1 MNITMIGAGYVG
13 LTTGACL
20 AELGHRVICVDQD
33 ENRVA
38 MLRRGDIPIYE
49 PGLEELVARHGAA
62 GALRFSCDSSTAVKA
77 ADAVFL
83 AVGTPSRRDGDVDL
97 SFVEAAARQIAP
109 ALPPNCVVVVK
120 STVPV
125 GTCRFLREVIAE
137 SRAALDFSV
146 ASNPEFLREGSAVS
160 DFLNPDRVV
169 IGSDDARARGLL
181 EAIYAPFRARGV
193 PVLCTTNGN
202 AELIKYSANAFLALK
217 IGFINDVADLCEQA
231 GGDVGT
237 VALGIG
243 LDKRIGQSFLAA
255 GPGFGGSCFPKD
267 TRTFAATGR
276 RFGAPQTLVETL
288 IESNEARRQR
298 LAERIL
304 AALGPRLRGA
314 RVAVLGLAFKA
325 DTDDVREAASLAIIP
340 ILQEAGCAVRASD
353 PKANDAAARVL
364 SGVQF
369 FSDPLEAAKGA
380 DLVAVLTEWEAFRRL
395 DLGRLAQAMR
405 GDTLVDFRNLWQPR
419 VVAEHGL
426 RYVSVGRPATA
437 SAAKSRKVGGKAAAE
452 RTAAVRSPV

>member
-33 ENRVA
+33 ERRVA
-38 MLRRGDIPIYE
+38 MLKRGEIPIYE
-49 PGLEELVARHGAA
+49 PGLEELVAGHGAS
-62 GALRFSCDSSTAVKA
+62 GALSFSADSEAAVRN

-97 SFVEAAARQIAP
+97 SFVEAAARQIAV

-137 SRAALDFSV
+137 ARAALDFSV
-146 ASNPEFLREGSAVS
+146 ASNPEFLREGSAVG
-160 DFLNPDRVV
+160 DFLKPDRVV
-169 IGSDDARARGLL
+169 IGSDDARARALL
-181 EAIYAPFRARGV
+181 EKIYAPFKAREV
-193 PVLCTTNGN
+193 PILCTTNSN

-217 IGFINDVADLCEQA
+217 IGFINDVANLCEQA

-243 LDKRIGQSFLAA
+243 LDKRIGSSFLAA

-276 RFGAPQTLVETL
+276 RFGTPQSLVETL
-288 IESNEARRQR
+288 IESNEARRRR

-304 AALGPRLRGA
+304 AALGPRARGA

-325 DTDDVREAASLAIIP
+325 DTDDIREAASLTIIP
-340 ILQEAGCAVRASD
+340 LLQEAGCTIRASD
-353 PKANDAAARVL
+353 PKANDAAAGIL
-364 SGVQF
+364 KDVQF
-369 FSDPLEAAKGA
+369 FADPLEAAKGA
-380 DLVAVLTEWEAFRRL
+380 DLVVVLTEWEAFRRL

-405 GDTLVDFRNLWQPR
+405 GDTLADFRNLWRPQT
-419 VVAEHGL
+419 VAQHGL
-426 RYVSVGRPATA
+426 RYLSVGRPAPADT
-437 SAAKSRKVGGKAAAE
+437 AKSRKVGGKAATE
-452 RTAAVRSPV
+452 RAAAVRSPV